1 MIAGV
6 VNICDRERG
15 RKQQVTLNVQNG
27 QFERSGRQVSDAWKM
42 GFVRGLFSKEFLG
55 EGIRAAGLYI
65 RNELREKLFSG

>member
-42 GFVRGLFSKEFLG
+42 GFVRGLFVF
-55 EGIRAAGLYI
+55 
-65 RNELREKLFSG
+65 